1 MPITVTRTKVVLPR
15 RRADLLS
22 RQRLLDTLYDLL
34 DCKLIIISAPAGYGK
49 TSLILDFAY
58 QVDIPAC
65 WYSLD
70 TLDHDI
76 QRFITYFIACIAQRF
91 PSFGNQSY
99 AALEAANPAELDLD
113 RLVTA
118 IVNDAY
124 ENIQEHFIIVLDD
137 YHLVNVNKE
146 IDTFINRFVQDI
158 DENCHLVLLSR
169 ALLTLPDMPLMIARS
184 QVGGLSFEELA
195 FRPDEIQSLVLQNY
209 QSSMPDTVAEELI
222 HETEGWITGLLLT
235 AHTMWQGM
243 ADLLRIARVSGI
255 GLYEY
260 LAQQVLEQ
268 QPLSNREFLLQSSL
282 LEEFDAELCLAVLG
296 DGSDWPVLIENVL
309 QHNLF
314 VLPLGEDG
322 KWIRYHHLFRDFL
335 QDTFEKE
342 YPEQRAQIL
351 RRLADVYVQRNE
363 WEKAYAAC
371 QRLGDI
377 LACAHLIERVG
388 STLIT
393 HGRFTALAEWIDA
406 LPVEV
411 LNSHPNLL
419 SLRGAT
425 AVIQGKLEH
434 GLSLLNQAEADLRQK
449 GDSIGLA
456 HTLARRAFARRFMG
470 RYSASLQ
477 DALEALSLSEQ
488 EEVPLQVKA
497 ESLRAIGMSL
507 YHLGKLNEAVE
518 KLKESLVVYTTL
530 NDQQNVTT
538 VLMELGLAYMAA
550 SRFREAMSQFSKAIH
565 YWREVHNI
573 VGQVN
578 LLNNMAVLHHLM
590 GEYERASELFSEGLA
605 IAKHNGMSRLEAYIL
620 CGLGDLYADIDAVEA
635 ALDAYGQ
642 TRALAINNED
652 FFLLAYLDLMEAIQA
667 RNRGNI
673 HGARRFLSS
682 AEKWVYES
690 SSKYETGLWFMEDG
704 KVDLFEGQIKAAI
717 DNFSKAANLFDQG
730 GQRVE
735 AARAYLYLAAA
746 YYSGQANE
754 DAFFYLNHAIALAS
768 TMDSQHVL
776 VVAGRNAK
784 PLIEAAQE
792 YPEISHQA
800 SLLFKQVVQFER
812 NIPSLRRRL
821 RPHASVV
828 KFEPPKITINA
839 FGRILVERDGA
850 PINAIEWQ
858 NQRKARELFFC
869 LVAHCNGLSKE
880 ALGLIFW
887 PDSTAGQLK
896 LQFKNTIYR
905 IRHALGQD
913 VILFEDD
920 RYWFNRELDYE
931 YDVETFSQLVLTGR
945 SNNPIIERIAA
956 YRSALEI
963 CVGPY
968 LPGVDGNWFLAERE
982 RLWQMYQD
990 AVLDLARLYLE
1001 VGNYTATL
1009 DCCQR
1014 LLTQDPCLEEAHRL
1028 AMRAYAARGNR
1039 AAVMRQYERCQK
1051 ALLEEV
1057 AAPPSSQTYSLY
1069 QTLIG

>member
-58 QVDIPAC
+58 QVDIPVC

-70 TLDHDI
+70 ILDHDI
-76 QRFITYFIACIAQRF
+76 QRFITYFIACIAHRF

-99 AALEAANPAELDLD
+99 AALEAANPADLDLD

-124 ENIQEHFIIVLDD
+124 ENIQEHFLIVLDD
-137 YHLVNVNKE
+137 YHLVNINKE

-282 LEEFDAELCLAVLG
+282 LEEFDAELCLAVFG
-296 DGSDWPVLIENVL
+296 DGSDWPVLIENIL

-371 QRLGDI
+371 LRLGDI
-377 LACAHLIERVG
+377 LACAQMIERVG

-434 GLSLLNQAEADLRQK
+434 GLSLLNQAESDLRQK

-477 DALEALSLSEQ
+477 DASEALALSEHQ
-488 EEVPLQVKA
+488 DVPFQIKA
-497 ESLRAIGMSL
+497 ESLRAIGMNL
-507 YHLGKLNEAVE
+507 YHLGKLNEAVYR
-518 KLKESLVVYTTL
+518 LKESLEVYNSL
-530 NDQQNVTT
+530 NDRQNITT
-538 VLMELGLAYMAA
+538 VLMELGVVYMAA
-550 SRFREAMSQFSKAIH
+550 SSYKEAMTHFTLALD
-565 YWREVHNI
+565 YWREVHNT

-578 LLNNMAVLHHLM
+578 LLNNLGVLQHLM
-590 GEYERASELFSEGLA
+590 GEYERAFEHFSNGLA
-605 IAKHNGMSRLEAYIL
+605 IAKHNDMRRMEAYLLCGMGDVYADLEIGEAALEAYSHTRQF
-620 CGLGDLYADIDAVEA
+620 AD
-635 ALDAYGQ
+635 Q
-642 TRALAINNED
+642 NED
-652 FFLLAYLDLMEAIQA
+652 CFLQVYLDLMEAGQA
-667 RNRGNI
+667 RI
-673 HGARRFLSS
+673 KSDFAQAKQLLSS
-682 AEKWVYES
+682 AEKLVQES
-690 SSKYETGLWFMEDG
+690 SSVFESGLLYMEQGRVALREG
-704 KVDLFEGQIKAAI
+704 KPLSAVEHFREAGL
-717 DNFSKAANLFDQG
+717 LFDMG

-735 AARAYLYLAAA
+735 SARASLNLAT
-746 YYSGQANE
+746 SFFEVKKLE
-754 DAFFYLNHAIALAS
+754 DAFFHLDHAFKKAS
-768 TMDSQHVL
+768 DLDSQHVL
-776 VVAGRNAK
+776 VVAGRSAK
-784 PLIEAAQE
+784 SLLEEAQKH
-792 YPEISHQA
+792 PMIGRQA
-800 SLLFKQVVQFER
+800 SDLLQQVIQFER
-812 NIPSLRRRL
+812 TIPSLRRRL
-821 RPHASVV
+821 RPYASPI
-828 KFEPPKITINA
+828 KFVPPKLTIHA
-839 FGRILVERDGA
+839 LGRSQVDQDGQPVTA
-850 PINAIEWQ
+850 PEWQ
-858 NQRKARELFFC
+858 NQRRARELFFC
-869 LVAHCNGLSKE
+869 LLAHPYGMTKE
-880 ALGLIFW
+880 ELGLVFW
-887 PDSTAGQLK
+887 PNSTPGQLK
-896 LQFKNTIYR
+896 LQFKNAVYR
-905 IRHALGQD
+905 LRHALGQD
-913 VILFEDD
+913 VLLFDED

-931 YDVETFSQLVLTGR
+931 YDVESFIKQVEVGQS
-945 SNNPIIERIAA
+945 SKAIEKRITAFKAA
-956 YRSALEI
+956 IGIYL
-963 CVGPY
+963 GTY
-968 LPGVDGNWFLAERE
+968 LPGFDGNWILVERE
-982 RLWQMYQD
+982 RLWQIYQD

-1001 VGNYTATL
+1001 VGNYSATL
-1009 DCCQR
+1009 DWCQR
-1014 LLTQDPCLEEAHRL
+1014 ILTQDPCLEEAHRL

-1039 AAVMRQYERCQK
+1039 VAVMRQYERCQK

-1057 AAPPSSQTYSLY
+1057 SAPPSSQTYTLY